1 MPLPIPWNRI
11 EESISDC
18 QDYGRGG
25 AQVADF
31 FKATEEAVAPD
42 ALFQILLDARVGSKW
57 LERFCL
63 ALLDA
68 RASDPVIAKRA
79 LEGARVRRIAMKWAQ
94 GVGLE
99 PKEAEIAEN
108 LQGYCAGVGGL
119 SLLDAL
125 ARGRI
130 LFQTLM
136 AEGRL
141 PPQEREELVFLIR
154 QEAEALKDRVLW
166 LSENADPYNMKTM
179 ARVLPRLRI
188 YDESVQEGLELASR
202 IEKEEPVGQSVLT
215 LEASM
220 HRDGFAKWLGKLEK
234 KPALREWAL
243 ALRMQQEKCAATL
256 DLLGASTLARWV
268 LEARGEKP
276 DPITWLQVA
285 LRAYDQGRV
294 SFEAGDAAEILRP
307 ALGRLGFKIDNG
319 KIVGTLREKNLSGLV
334 GRDFLSKPYGRV
346 ADEGELDFKAVLA
359 QNITR
364 DSVLEALL
372 NNPKVNQKPG
382 LVGFVALMARSPG
395 VLSMIAKNRTLHTG
409 FANKDVPY
417 CLLQNPS
424 NVPLNLVR
432 PFINTRWVS
441 LMDLKQISRSRLGR
455 PEVRREI
462 DAYLYSRL

>member
-1 MPLPIPWNRI
+1 MSLPIPWNRI

-25 AQVADF
+25 TQVADF

-42 ALFQILLDARVGSKW
+42 ALFQILLDARVGAKW

-68 RASDPVIAKRA
+68 RASDPVIAQRA
-79 LEGARVRRIAMKWAQ
+79 LGGARVRRIAMKWAQ

-99 PKEAEIAEN
+99 PREAEIAEN
-108 LQGYCAGVGGL
+108 LQGHCENLGGMPL
-119 SLLDAL
+119 LQALERGKSLFNAL
-125 ARGRI
+125 
-130 LFQTLM
+130 LQ
-136 AEGRL
+136 EGRL
-141 PPQEREELVFLIR
+141 EPGPRAELVFLIR
-154 QEAEALKDRVLW
+154 QEAEALKDRVNW
-166 LSENADPYNMKTM
+166 LSENVDPYNMKTM

-188 YDESVQEGLELASR
+188 YDESVQEGLDLAGR
-202 IEKEEPVGQSVLT
+202 IEREEPVGQSVLT

-220 HRDGFAKWLGKLEK
+220 HRDGFAKWLGKLGK
-234 KPALREWAL
+234 KQALREWTL
-243 ALRMQQEKCAATL
+243 ALQLQQQKCAATV
-256 DLLGASTLARWV
+256 DLLGAATLARWV

-276 DPITWLQVA
+276 DPITWMGVA

-294 SFEAGDAAEILRP
+294 SLEAGDSAEILRP
-307 ALGRLGFKIDNG
+307 ALGRLGFKIEDG

-382 LVGFVALMARSPG
+382 MVGFVALMARSAG
-395 VLSMIAKNRTLHTG
+395 VLSMIAKNRTLHSG
-409 FANKDVPY
+409 FANKDVPF